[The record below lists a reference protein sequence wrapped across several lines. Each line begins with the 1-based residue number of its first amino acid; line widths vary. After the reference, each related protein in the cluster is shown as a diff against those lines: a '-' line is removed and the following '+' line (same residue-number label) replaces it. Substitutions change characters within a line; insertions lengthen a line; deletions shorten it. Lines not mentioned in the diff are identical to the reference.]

1 MKTLLRYLFLVLIL
15 AGTVSSCDW
24 YSDPLELVYPGTDL
38 SGKPDQ
44 GEEDEN
50 VKLVTD
56 FENVL
61 SSVWNG
67 GWKIT
72 GTTDENDELSVYFIF
87 DVEAGTYV
95 TKSTLYPAQKEG
107 EYKITVNENKQLEFN
122 LSDSDI
128 KYFGDETLVI
138 GEVTDGTIACTG
150 AETGKS
156 YKMITASQSEIDEV
170 ADALMKDIRTA
181 GWNMGVIRRQAG
193 NFMAYYYMDDTSIY
207 FVGFNKDAKK
217 VVRVTNLLTKDGADK
232 YVWESPFSVGNA
244 AISGIQYNEETQDVT
259 LIGMDG
265 DADLKLVKNISVD
278 KDGTALSMKD
288 WLSKTG
294 TAEFKGA
301 ELILTDDLK
310 ADYDKIPGKILEW
323 NGSWGAIVA
332 YYDNYYFIKYNRVA
346 GVFPVDGTD
355 ILHIP
360 GDLEAGFGSDIK
372 VISSNYPTLY
382 NFLVEQN
389 HIVVRD
395 GEAKDSPILMLSVS
409 SDQFIYWPKADIPK
423 EG

>member
-1 MKTLLRYLFLVLIL
+1 M
-15 AGTVSSCDW
+15 
-24 YSDPLELVYPGTDL
+24 YPGTDL

-355 ILHIP
+355 ILHLP
-360 GDLEAGFGSDIK
+360 GDLEAGYGSDIK

-382 NFLVEQN
+382 NFLIEQN

-409 SDQFIYWPKADIPK
+409 SDQFIYWPKAAL
-423 EG
+423 

>member
-1 MKTLLRYLFLVLIL
+1 M
-15 AGTVSSCDW
+15 
-24 YSDPLELVYPGTDL
+24 
-38 SGKPDQ
+38 
-44 GEEDEN
+44 
-50 VKLVTD
+50 
-56 FENVL
+56 
-61 SSVWNG
+61 
-67 GWKIT
+67 
-72 GTTDENDELSVYFIF
+72 YFIF

-355 ILHIP
+355 ILHLP
-360 GDLEAGFGSDIK
+360 GDLEAGYGSDIK

-382 NFLVEQN
+382 NFLIEQN

-409 SDQFIYWPKADIPK
+409 SDQFIYWPKAAL
-423 EG
+423 

>member
-1 MKTLLRYLFLVLIL
+1 M
-15 AGTVSSCDW
+15 
-24 YSDPLELVYPGTDL
+24 

-355 ILHIP
+355 ILHLP
-360 GDLEAGFGSDIK
+360 GDLEAGYGSDIK

-382 NFLVEQN
+382 NFLIEQN

-409 SDQFIYWPKADIPK
+409 SDQFIYWPKAAL
-423 EG
+423 

>member
-1 MKTLLRYLFLVLIL
+1 M

-355 ILHIP
+355 ILHLP
-360 GDLEAGFGSDIK
+360 GDLEAGYGSDIK

-382 NFLVEQN
+382 NFLIEQN

-395 GEAKDSPILMLSVS
+395 GEAKRF
-409 SDQFIYWPKADIPK
+409 SDIDVECFFRPVYLLA
-423 EG
+423 